1 MNGLWLAALV
11 GIGGL
16 IGALLRYGF
25 GRLTIR
31 KSKPSYYGTLFVNV
45 LGAFVIGLFI
55 GLNLEQEHAATYAF
69 AGIGVLGGLTTY
81 STLNVQKVTLYRNGS
96 RKTLVYYLAL
106 TYVGGFALTVLGVGL
121 GDLLHT

>member
-1 MNGLWLAALV
+1 MSGLGLAVLV
-11 GIGGL
+11 GIGGS
-16 IGALLRYGF
+16 IGALLRYGI

-31 KSKPSYYGTLFVNV
+31 KGKPSYYGTLFVNV

-55 GLNLEQEHAATYAF
+55 GLNLEREHAATYAF

-81 STLNVQKVTLYRNGS
+81 STLNVQKATLYRNGS

-106 TYVGGFALTVLGVGL
+106 TYVGGIALTVLGVGL